1 MFNYRIVSLERPT
14 HITFCISNSFSIR
27 VDIKGKFPKYSLL
40 GENEIRKYFVNLNS
54 EKLVIIENEN
64 KIMKSL
70 REPTVGNINFDGEY
84 YRPATQFD
92 IDENEEN
99 YNTDNWKLYKYLK
112 KIYLSNEIFLS
123 EDESISIHIRKSQTG
138 KDLILTRFVKKNGI
152 YKEEVK
158 VNMAY
163 AVRELEYC
171 QSKTLRE
178 KYEELIYKNLE
189 SRIIRESLSTYV
201 NGVFDYKEK
210 EYSYDSD

>member
-1 MFNYRIVSLERPT
+1 M
-14 HITFCISNSFSIR
+14 
-27 VDIKGKFPKYSLL
+27 L

-70 REPTVGNINFDGEY
+70 RAPIEGNINFDGEY

-99 YNTDNWKLYKYLK
+99 YNTDNWKLFKYLK
-112 KIYLSNEIFLS
+112 NIYLSNEIFLS

-171 QSKTLRE
+171 QTETLRE
-178 KYEELIYKNLE
+178 KYKELIYKNLE
-189 SRIIRESLSTYV
+189 SPIIRDSLLPYV
-201 NGVFDYKEK
+201 NGVFKATKKRYD
-210 EYSYDSD
+210 YDSD